1 VHIIWYFDIIRLSV
15 DTVAPI
21 HSVMMLYLITTFLT
35 LKVQMIHTAK
45 VTIISHVYT
54 DIANLDFVL
63 KYLIF

>member
-1 VHIIWYFDIIRLSV
+1 MHIIWYFDIIRLSV
-15 DTVAPI
+15 DTVTPI
-21 HSVMMLYLITTFLT
+21 HSVMMLYLIATFLT